1 VPQCSHSIL
10 IGRIQEKFKGLEES
24 LEGSFETTVELRTKE
39 ADIVVTATS
48 HPTSLLQS
56 NHLRKNAIV
65 VDVSQPE
72 NLSYDVC
79 HKRPDVCRI
88 DGGFVDFPI
97 KFQIPGVPVGKN
109 FACVVE
115 VIMQAMENERKN
127 HVGSIDLNHLRKT
140 EQWAEKYGFTLKD
153 LTNFGKQINCKR

>member
-1 VPQCSHSIL
+1 
-10 IGRIQEKFKGLEES
+10 
-24 LEGSFETTVELRTKE
+24 
-39 ADIVVTATS
+39 VTATS
-48 HPTSLLQS
+48 HPTSLLKS

-79 HKRPDVCRI
+79 QKRPDVYRI

-97 KFQIPGVPVGKN
+97 KFQIPGVPIGKN

-115 VIMQAMENERKN
+115 VIMQAMENEREN
-127 HVGSIDLNHLRKT
+127 HVGSINLDHLRKT
-140 EQWAEKYGFTLKD
+140 EQWAEKYGFTLKE
-153 LTNFGKQINCKR
+153 LTNFGKQINFKR